1 MAGGRLWAPP
11 STVLVRMPR
20 PGAWRSFSESDV
32 NDPEQLRRIAARF
45 GPLTAAGTRRP
56 GELLLFWQW
65 LVKDLRVLAD
75 TWHPDGRIKGDVER
89 AAGAIAAR
97 QQAEQVLL
105 DHQAAGGRFA
115 VAGDGA
121 WALACRNLE
130 DWWRIAAIQDVQRQH
145 PEMRR
150 CRHCGLWMS
159 LQGMRRDASF
169 CCTAHRSA
177 YYQKR
182 KPAFWTDGDQDRL
195 GLINRAPRPDQ
206 PARPDQPPGLINS
219 TDRPDQPTGL
229 IKRPA

>member
-1 MAGGRLWAPP
+1 
-11 STVLVRMPR
+11 MPH

-45 GPLTAAGTRRP
+45 GPLTEAGTQQP
-56 GELLLFWQW
+56 GEPLILWQR
-65 LVKDLRVLAD
+65 LVEDLRLLAG

-97 QQAEQVLL
+97 QLAEQVLL

-121 WALACRNLE
+121 WALVCHDMA
-130 DWWRIAAIQDVQRQH
+130 DWWRIAAIQDVQWQH

-177 YYQKR
+177 HYQKR
-182 KPAFWTDGDQDRL
+182 RPAFWTEGRYGLDQDRS
-195 GLINRAPRPDQ
+195 GLINRPPRPDQ
-206 PARPDQPPGLINS
+206 PTRPDQTPGLINQPPS
-219 TDRPDQPTGL
+219 PDQPAQPDQPTGL
-229 IKRPA
+229 INR